1 MHKSFEKD
9 HSQKIIFLNKK
20 FFQNSIIWY
29 FYQINEPLVESSQN
43 NAASK

>member
-20 FFQNSIIWY
+20 IFQNSIIY